1 MQRAIY
7 IVSAA
12 FLLIAGPVSA
22 QQATPPNI
30 SINVDR
36 QPLVQNEPFSLT
48 IHIESASR
56 ADPEVRLPRFGGF
69 RVLRQS
75 ESHPMSFHFSFG
87 LGQKKRSQTKRESNY
102 NFVLVADKA
111 GRHKLDPVIVTLDGR
126 KYQGDPYVLDIVA
139 SQSSGSPS
147 PQGQPRPQA
156 AQPASPIDPGH
167 APTAPG
173 MPSLDSAELEGAK
186 IDPDYF
192 IQTHVSKKNVVVG
205 EPLVLTVYLYSATN
219 ISNLDVIREPGT
231 EGFWVENLL
240 PANRRLTSKPVQV
253 AGRGYD
259 RAALRQSVLFPI
271 KPGKLTIAPTLVELV
286 VSRGGFFSKRR
297 TVKRASMP
305 VTVEV
310 APLPTDKQPTGFNP
324 ANVGRYAFKA
334 TLDRNEVKAGEP
346 VTLTLNVR
354 GEGNLRN
361 LVLPEVPEIDG
372 FKVYAPE
379 SEADVNARGGTV
391 TGSRSSRILMIPK
404 DPGKYVIPKISW
416 SYFDPKSQQYKTLS
430 SRPRT
435 VTVRPGTNHGPAPVA
450 QGQAPTKI
458 RAGQDRLNRQLRL
471 ILSRAHIEA
480 NGDGLTMTRPWF
492 LILVIGIPLL
502 YLAVLL
508 VSRTRRR
515 IAEGHIKGRSKR
527 ADAKAIRRLAELR
540 KSQGNLDAET
550 FFAELARLLMGF
562 LEDRLEVPV
571 AGDTM
576 ADLKRRL
583 TKRGFSSDQA
593 EQVVT
598 EMESCDFARFA
609 RSANDKSERNQVLE
623 RMERLIR
630 KLAGVRVS
638 APPKEGK

>member
-1 MQRAIY
+1 MRRAVY

-12 FLLIAGPVSA
+12 LLLFVGPVSA

-36 QPLVQNEPFSLT
+36 EPLVQNEPFSLT

-56 ADPEVRLPRFGGF
+56 GDPEVRLPRFGGL

-87 LGQKKRSQTKRESNY
+87 TGQKQRSQTKRESNY
-102 NFVLVADKA
+102 NFVLVSDKA
-111 GRHKLDPVIVTLDGR
+111 GRYKLDPVIVTLDGR
-126 KYQGDPYVLDIVA
+126 KYQGDPYALDIVA
-139 SQSSGSPS
+139 SKTSGQTS

-156 AQPASPIDPGH
+156 AQPASPVDPGQ
-167 APTAPG
+167 ASAAPG
-173 MPSLDSAELEGAK
+173 MPSLDSTELEGAK
-186 IDPDYF
+186 VESDYF
-192 IQTHVSKKNVVVG
+192 IQTHVSKKNAVVG

-259 RAALRQSVLFPI
+259 RATLRQSVLFPI

-286 VSRGGFFSKRR
+286 VSRGGFFSKRK

-310 APLPTDKQPTGFNP
+310 APLPTDEQPPGFNP

-334 TLDRNEVKAGEP
+334 KFDRTEVKAGEP
-346 VTLTLNVR
+346 ITLTLNVR

-361 LVLPEVPEIDG
+361 LVLPEVPEIEG
-372 FKVYAPE
+372 LKVYAPE
-379 SEADVNARGGTV
+379 SETDVHARRDTV
-391 TGSRSSRILMIPK
+391 TGSRSSRVLMIPK
-404 DPGKYVIPKISW
+404 DPGEYVVPKISW
-416 SYFDPKSQQYKTLS
+416 SYFDPNKKKYKTLT
-430 SRPRT
+430 SRPRKIT
-435 VTVRPGTNHGPAPVA
+435 VHPGTSRGVASVA
-450 QGQAPTKI
+450 QGQASPTA
-458 RAGQDRLNRQLRL
+458 RAGQDRLNRQLRS
-471 ILSRAHIEA
+471 ILSHAHLEA
-480 NGDGLTMTRPWF
+480 GGDSLTMTRPWF
-492 LILVIGIPLL
+492 LLLVIGIPLL

-508 VSRTRRR
+508 VSRTRRK

-527 ADAKAIRRLAELR
+527 ADAKAIRRLAEL
-540 KSQGNLDAET
+540 KKNQGTLDAEA
-550 FFAELARLLMGF
+550 FFAELARLLVGF

-576 ADLKRRL
+576 ADLKLRL
-583 TKRGFSSDQA
+583 TERGFSSDQA

-609 RSANDKSERNQVLE
+609 RSANDGSERKQVID
-623 RMERLIR
+623 RMEQLIR
-630 KLAGVRVS
+630 KLARVRVS
-638 APPKEGK
+638 PPPKEGK